1 MVSFSALDQFLE
13 HILNHEDKIVRIG
26 SRSKSELLKDRLLY
40 ELRKDQERRP
50 GFGRLMSQRRG
61 VEKAITEMLREM
73 YEEPCVDLEFLRKIK
88 ALNPRQLDSLKRLG
102 EREEKRAKTT
112 AATSAFDDDD
122 DDWVTSSTPDTR
134 TPPPPPSLRSRRG
147 KHQSNSKSN
156 NSSQNEWVTGNTNYA
171 PEEAEKKINP
181 VEIWLQDAIEYVDG
195 SSPMY
200 NFTEEMKEDLLEQN
214 RGLVFE
220 DENDEED
227 IADEEELREIT
238 LNFAEEPDLRGN
250 KAPFINI
257 GRAYKKQSREG
268 PRLETMYNR
277 YVEGNRGVKDTE
289 RKVINYKKILAA
301 KTFNT
306 EDFNFFEDVIDESAL
321 EPQHYVL
328 ERWMKEEDDVTLW
341 PLPVRLKAHK
351 KWAELRNKEYTEKLK
366 SLIERYENVCKD
378 IRRFNMLSDARICRE
393 NRVIGMT
400 STAAVS
406 DLLLEENQRYL
417 TINDV

>member
-1 MVSFSALDQFLE
+1 MKVDLHILFTALDQFLE
-13 HILNHEDKIVRIG
+13 HIYNHEEKIVRVG
-26 SRSKSELLKDRLLY
+26 GRSKSEILKDRLLY
-40 ELRKDQERRP
+40 ELRKEQERKP
-50 GFGRLMSQRRG
+50 GFGRLIGQRKG

-102 EREEKRAKTT
+102 EREEKRAKVT
-112 AATSAFDDDD
+112 AAATKYTAFDDDD
-122 DDWVTSSTPDTR
+122 DDWVTSTPS
-134 TPPPPPSLRSRRG
+134 PQPQSPSPRKSRNRNERQA
-147 KHQSNSKSN
+147 K
-156 NSSQNEWVTGNTNYA
+156 SSQNNWDTGNTNYA
-171 PEEAEKKINP
+171 AEKKEKNINP
-181 VEIWLQDAIEYVDG
+181 VEIWLHDAIEYVDG

-200 NFTEEMKEDLLEQN
+200 DFTEEMKEDLLEQN

-227 IADEEELREIT
+227 LADEEELREIT

-250 KAPFINI
+250 KSTFINI
-257 GRAYKKQSREG
+257 GRAYKKQWSES
-268 PRLETMYNR
+268 PTVSTMYSR
-277 YVEGNRGVKDTE
+277 LVEGNRAPAGTE
-289 RKVINYKKILAA
+289 RKIINYKKIQTA

-306 EDFNFFEDVIDESAL
+306 DEFNFFENVIDESVF

-351 KWAELRNKEYTEKLK
+351 KWAELRNREYTEHLK
-366 SLIERYENVCKD
+366 ELIKRYENVCKE
-378 IRRFNMLSDARICRE
+378 IRRFNMLSDARTCRE

-400 STAAVS
+400 STAAVGEHCLVTMYKS
-406 DLLLEENQRYL
+406 SH
-417 TINDV
+417 I